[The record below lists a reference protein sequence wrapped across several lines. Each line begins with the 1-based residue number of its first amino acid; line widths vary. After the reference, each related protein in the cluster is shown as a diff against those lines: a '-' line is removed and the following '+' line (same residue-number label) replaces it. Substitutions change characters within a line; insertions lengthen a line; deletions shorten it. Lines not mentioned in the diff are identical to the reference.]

1 MSADCQ
7 GYLKECHDCG
17 RLIYMHLDTDKV
29 WRPYASWVAGDAA
42 EGEFRLHEC
51 SGQH

>member
-7 GYLKECHDCG
+7 GYLKECYDCG
-17 RLIYMHLDTDKV
+17 RMIYLHCDSDGV
-29 WRPYASWVAGDAA
+29 WRPYASWVAGDAS

-51 SGQH
+51 SGLQ